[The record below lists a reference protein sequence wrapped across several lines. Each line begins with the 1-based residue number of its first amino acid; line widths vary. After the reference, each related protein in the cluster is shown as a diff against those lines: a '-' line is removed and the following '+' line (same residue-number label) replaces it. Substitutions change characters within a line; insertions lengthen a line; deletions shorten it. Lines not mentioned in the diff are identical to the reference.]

1 MVEHD
6 GFWTVLSGKIS
17 SDKIINND
25 MWVMNTFWTRNA
37 RNLPWEKL
45 TKASVP
51 PHALC
56 YSPFCCLGRFYPF
69 RGHGENHQQSQ
80 NQDLYSLGCS
90 TVCYKRVKTC
100 FLLVLFCTEW
110 RDAFFFFVTMTKY
123 PIADFW
129 SSCFKTFRSIWFAV
143 CTTLLPAH
151 FVRWLFFFS
160 THHNRAE
167 PKRCPESTSVFIYK
181 EWRGKSGWYVSV
193 FIETSMQ
200 SSPFL
205 FWDTTGNVSRV
216 FSNIVWCFVFPPPG
230 DSASRLPRNN
240 ITNCSILMGQ
250 RVHFSSVWNI
260 STDDL
265 SLGVI

>member
-151 FVRWLFFFS
+151 FVRWLFFFLL
-160 THHNRAE
+160 
-167 PKRCPESTSVFIYK
+167 I
-181 EWRGKSGWYVSV
+181 
-193 FIETSMQ
+193 
-200 SSPFL
+200 
-205 FWDTTGNVSRV
+205 TTGLNQRGALKAPPFSYIRNGEEKAVDKSVSLLKHR
-216 FSNIVWCFVFPPPG
+216 C
-230 DSASRLPRNN
+230 SRL
-240 ITNCSILMGQ
+240 
-250 RVHFSSVWNI
+250 
-260 STDDL
+260 L
-265 SLGVI
+265 SYFEIQQET